1 MIRLRIPQTRKPA
14 ENTIALINVVFLM
27 LIFFLIAGTLAPSA
41 DRQVEM
47 VSLSEDDPAAPPDML
62 FIREDGSLSWRGEAL
77 GDATQAAAFLAQAPG
92 GLPGEEKVLR
102 VAPDRNLPAV
112 RLIETLE
119 ALKAAG
125 MAKVVLVTKRE
136 AP

>member
-1 MIRLRIPQTRKPA
+1 MIRMKANPPRRPA

-27 LIFFLIAGTLAPSA
+27 LIFFLIAGTLAPSP

-47 VSLSEDDPAAPPDML
+47 VSLAQEDPATPPDML
-62 FIREDGSLSWRGEAL
+62 FIRKDGTLSWGGKELSDAAEAAVLLAGTAGDGSQEGRP
-77 GDATQAAAFLAQAPG
+77 F
-92 GLPGEEKVLR
+92 R
-102 VAPDRNLPAV
+102 VAPDRELPAV
-112 RLIETLE
+112 MLIETLE

-125 MAKVVLVTKRE
+125 VARVVLVTRKD